1 MSLLAPKN
9 DLPPAWKLEEE
20 IERLKRERNAVI
32 LAHYYQE
39 SEIQDLADHVGDSLG
54 LARAAQKSKA
64 SVIAFCG
71 VHFMAEVA
79 KILNPETTVVLPDL
93 AAGCSLAD
101 GCPPDL
107 FRRFI
112 DQHPGHMVVSYI
124 NCSAAV
130 KAMSD
135 VIVTSSNAVRI
146 VDQIPKDQPIIFAPD
161 KHLARFVMKQTG
173 RDMVVWQGTCIV
185 HETFSER
192 KILDLL
198 LRNPGSELIA
208 HPECEEPVLRHATF
222 VGSTT
227 ALVKYA
233 IASPARVVIVATEEG
248 VLHQMRREAPDK
260 TFIPAP
266 PEDESCACN
275 QCPHMR
281 RNTLEKLYLSLRD
294 LKPTIEMDEAL
305 RVAAKRPID
314 KMLEMSTGI

>member
-1 MSLLAPKN
+1 MPLPVLKS

-20 IERLKRERNAVI
+20 IERLKKERNAVI

-54 LARAAQKSKA
+54 LARAAQKA
-64 SVIAFCG
+64 NADVIAFCG

-79 KILNPETTVVLPDL
+79 KILNPQCTVVLPDL

-101 GCPPDL
+101 GCPPDQ

-112 DQHPGHMVVSYI
+112 DAHPGHFVVSYI

-135 VIVTSSNAVRI
+135 VIVTSSNAVKI
-146 VDQIPKDQPIIFAPD
+146 VEQIPKDQPIIFAPD
-161 KHLARFVMKQTG
+161 KHLARYVMKQTG

-185 HETFSER
+185 HETFSEK
-192 KILDLL
+192 KIIDLL
-198 LRNPGSELIA
+198 MRNPGAELIA
-208 HPECEEPVLRHATF
+208 HPECEEPVLRHAKYI
-222 VGSTT
+222 GSTT
-227 ALVKYA
+227 GLIKYA
-233 IASPARVVIVATEEG
+233 VSSPTQTLIVATEEG
-248 VLHQMRREAPDK
+248 VLHQMKRDAPGK

-281 RNTLEKLYLSLRD
+281 RNTMEKLYLCLRD
-294 LKPTIEMDEAL
+294 RTPTIEMDEEL
-305 RVAAKRPID
+305 RLAAKKPID

>member
-1 MSLLAPKN
+1 M
-9 DLPPAWKLEEE
+9 PPAWKLEEE
-20 IERLKRERNAVI
+20 IERLKKERNAVI
-32 LAHYYQE
+32 LSHYYQE

-54 LARAAQKSKA
+54 LARAAQKSNA
-64 SVIAFCG
+64 TVIAFCG

-79 KILNPETTVVLPDL
+79 KILNPDSTVVLPDL

-101 GCPPDL
+101 GCPPDQ
-107 FRRFI
+107 FRRFV
-112 DQHPGHMVVSYI
+112 DQHPGHFVVSYI

-135 VIVTSSNAVRI
+135 VIVTSSNAVKI
-146 VDQIPKDQPIIFAPD
+146 VQQIPKDQPIIFAPD
-161 KHLARFVMKQTG
+161 KHLARYVMKQTG

-185 HETFSER
+185 HETFSEK

-198 LRNPGSELIA
+198 LRNPGAELIA
-208 HPECEEPVLRHATF
+208 HPECEEPVLRHATYI
-222 VGSTT
+222 GSTT
-227 ALVKYA
+227 GLIKYA
-233 IASPARVVIVATEEG
+233 VSSPTQTLIVATEEG
-248 VLHQMRREAPDK
+248 VLHQMKRDAPQK

-281 RNTLEKLYLSLRD
+281 RNTMEKLYLCLRD
-294 LKPTIEMDEAL
+294 LTPTIDMDEEL
-305 RVAAKRPID
+305 RLAAKRPID

>member
-1 MSLLAPKN
+1 MALLAQN
-9 DLPPAWKLEEE
+9 DGLPPAWKLEEE
-20 IERLKRERNAVI
+20 IERLKKERNAVI

-54 LARAAQKSKA
+54 LARAAQKSNA
-64 SVIAFCG
+64 DVIAFCG

-79 KILNPETTVVLPDL
+79 KILSPQCTVVLPDL

-101 GCPPDL
+101 GCPPDQ

-112 DQHPGHMVVSYI
+112 DQHPGHIVVSYI

-135 VIVTSSNAVRI
+135 VIVTSSNAAKI
-146 VDQIPKDQPIIFAPD
+146 VSMLPKDQPIIFAPD

-185 HETFSER
+185 HETFSEK

-208 HPECEEPVLRHATF
+208 HPECEEPILRHAKF

-233 IASPARVVIVATEEG
+233 VSSPATTLIVATEEG
-248 VLHQMRREAPDK
+248 VLHQMRREAPGK
-260 TFIPAP
+260 MFIPAP

-281 RNTLEKLYLSLRD
+281 RNTLEKLYLALRD

>member
-1 MSLLAPKN
+1 MQK

-20 IERLKRERNAVI
+20 IERLKKERNAVI

-54 LARAAQKSKA
+54 LARAAQKANAK
-64 SVIAFCG
+64 VIAFCG

-79 KILNPETTVVLPDL
+79 KILNPESTVVLPDL

-101 GCPPDL
+101 GCPPDQ
-107 FRRFI
+107 FRRFL
-112 DQHPGHMVVSYI
+112 DAHPGHFVVSYI

-135 VIVTSSNAVRI
+135 VIVTSSNAVKI
-146 VDQIPKDQPIIFAPD
+146 VSQIPKDKPIIFAPD
-161 KHLARFVMKQTG
+161 KHLARYVMKQTG
-173 RDMVVWQGTCIV
+173 RDDMVVWQGTCIV
-185 HETFSER
+185 HETFSEQ

-198 LRNPGSELIA
+198 LRNPGAELIA
-208 HPECEEPVLRHATF
+208 HPECEESLLRHAKYI
-222 VGSTT
+222 GSTT
-227 ALVKYA
+227 GLIKYA
-233 IASPARVVIVATEEG
+233 ISSPAQTLIVATEEG
-248 VLHQMRREAPDK
+248 VLHQMKREAPGK

-281 RNTLEKLYLSLRD
+281 RNTMEKLYLCLRD
-294 LKPTIEMDEAL
+294 LKPTIEMDEEL
-305 RVAAKRPID
+305 RLAAKKPID